1 MEMLIYNLL
10 ADQVS
15 CDNGL
20 GQTAVC
26 KWTWIFGAANLKW
39 QIKYQSVRFKREAL
53 DLPATARQWLF
64 DRLVEK

>member
-10 ADQVS
+10 ADRVS

-26 KWTWIFGAANLKW
+26 KWTWIFGVANLKW
-39 QIKYQSVRFKREAL
+39 QIKYQSVFQKGG
-53 DLPATARQWLF
+53 P
-64 DRLVEK
+64 

>member
-20 GQTAVC
+20 VQTVVC
-26 KWTWIFGAANLKW
+26 KWTCIFGATNLRR
-39 QIKYQSVRFKREAL
+39 QIWCHHAGFKR
-53 DLPATARQWLF
+53 DTF
-64 DRLVEK
+64 D